1 MGPLSEL
8 PQKNNNIETDDDE
21 IDGWKVL

>member
-1 MGPLSEL
+1 LSEL

-21 IDGWKVL
+21 IDGRKVL